1 MSDAAV
7 AAPAPAAPKAA
18 KVAKPKKVA
27 AKKAPAEHPKVILI
41 DIFNVLLLFK
51 VHLFIILSL
60 FIIKKFDWKPTFKV
74 VLFYRIRFLRE
85 YQKILYSDLWHS

>member
-1 MSDAAV
+1 MSDAAA

-41 DIFNVLLLFK
+41 DIFNVG
-51 VHLFIILSL
+51 ILIHS
-60 FIIKKFDWKPTFKV
+60 T
-74 VLFYRIRFLRE
+74 
-85 YQKILYSDLWHS
+85 LYSVHFS